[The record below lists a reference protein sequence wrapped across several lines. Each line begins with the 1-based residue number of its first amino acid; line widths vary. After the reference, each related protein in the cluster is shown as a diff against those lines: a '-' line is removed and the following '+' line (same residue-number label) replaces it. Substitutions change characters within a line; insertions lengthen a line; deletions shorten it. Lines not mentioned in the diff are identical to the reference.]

1 MGWKVKGFSIKIATP
16 PNLTMQIQRCIIVI
30 EKGAAGRRLSPIVRK
45 EVTAELG
52 SWGGYFFLFA

>member
-1 MGWKVKGFSIKIATP
+1 
-16 PNLTMQIQRCIIVI
+16 MQIQRCIIVI